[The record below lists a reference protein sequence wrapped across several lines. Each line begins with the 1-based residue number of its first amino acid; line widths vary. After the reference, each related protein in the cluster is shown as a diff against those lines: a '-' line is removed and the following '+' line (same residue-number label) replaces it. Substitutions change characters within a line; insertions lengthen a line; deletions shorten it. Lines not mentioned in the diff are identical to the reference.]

1 MGGPLVDFGVL
12 AKLYGLDGA
21 LKVAS
26 LLGRALE
33 SRSAMVWG
41 SGTELSANQV
51 KIIGGFFVCRSG
63 VGGVGRKSRRIREVR
78 VIFLPG
84 STWEVFSVHME
95 HGTMHMARRRHNT
108 TWSSLVAYEIFA
120 TTTKIC
126 TRDKLLLF
134 FLQGVEQLVLG
145 VINFCSE

>member
-1 MGGPLVDFGVL
+1 MVFGVS
-12 AKLYGLDGA
+12 ANLYGLDGA

-63 VGGVGRKSRRIREVR
+63 VGGVGRKSQRIREVR
-78 VIFLPG
+78 VKQ
-84 STWEVFSVHME
+84 FSRLNLRSLFCS
-95 HGTMHMARRRHNT
+95 HGTWNH
-108 TWSSLVAYEIFA
+108 AYGEA
-120 TTTKIC
+120 
-126 TRDKLLLF
+126 
-134 FLQGVEQLVLG
+134 
-145 VINFCSE
+145 SP